1 MGRRMGWGSSG
12 KIIRVGA
19 CTVVIAA
26 GTAACLAMGWRA
38 GEMLHAKLSHAE
50 TADAGAL
57 ASRFPDT
64 RGQAT
69 AERPSALGTA
79 LMRTKEQQVAL
90 SVSNPPQ
97 PVEQSKA
104 PPAEVVASADSVP
117 PPAEPAGDPSAP
129 PVVMAAA
136 TPEPAVK
143 PVAAAT
149 PEPSVKPVAVV
160 HRRPNAVLDD
170 GQIASI
176 KKRLHLTPYQER
188 MWPAVE
194 VELRKLAMAAP
205 ANPKARRGTK
215 EPPKVELS
223 SAEVARLKTAALP
236 LIMSFN
242 EEQRGELRNMAHLT
256 GLDRYAP

>member
-1 MGRRMGWGSSG
+1 MGLGSSG
-12 KIIRVGA
+12 KIIRIGA

-50 TADAGAL
+50 QADSQEL
-57 ASRFPDT
+57 ASRYPDT
-64 RGQAT
+64 SQQAT
-69 AERPSALGTA
+69 AAQPPALANALTRNKDPERIALA
-79 LMRTKEQQVAL
+79 
-90 SVSNPPQ
+90 VSNPPQ
-97 PVEQSKA
+97 PVEASK
-104 PPAEVVASADSVP
+104 PPQQEVVAAAEGVP
-117 PPAEPAGDPSAP
+117 PPAEAARDPAATA
-129 PVVMAAA
+129 PVVASA

-143 PVAAAT
+143 PVAVAT
-149 PEPSVKPVAVV
+149 AEPSVKPVAAV

-176 KKRLHLTPYQER
+176 KRRLHLSPYQER

-194 VELRKLAMAAP
+194 SELRKLAVAAP
-205 ANPKARRGTK
+205 AQQQAKRGK
-215 EPPKVELS
+215 EPPKLELS
-223 SAEVARLKTAALP
+223 SADVARLKSAALP

-242 EEQRGELRNMAHLT
+242 DEQRGELRNMAHVT